1 MKKTN
6 EVINVI
12 QCVVMVVLLLLILSI
27 LIAMPIGQG
36 VASAEGTSTL
46 TPEEESALLTESD
59 DVEGYAGKTI
69 RDYEEIRTIPDIDYE
84 GVELTL
90 YTTTDDAIVK
100 IVPKAYFMTPG
111 DTLYI
116 GREYGFYIHTENCA
130 DIAGSNNMYSTVLVF
145 DMVNSLDMAANLDT
159 VWIC

>member
-6 EVINVI
+6 AMANAI
-12 QCVVMVVLLLLILSI
+12 QYIVMVVLLLLISSI
-27 LIAMPIGQG
+27 LIAMPTGQG

-130 DIAGSNNMYSTVLVF
+130 DIAGSK
-145 DMVNSLDMAANLDT
+145 
-159 VWIC
+159 

>member
-100 IVPKAYFMTPG
+100 IVPKSA
-111 DTLYI
+111 
-116 GREYGFYIHTENCA
+116 E
-130 DIAGSNNMYSTVLVF
+130 STV
-145 DMVNSLDMAANLDT
+145 STYTRKT
-159 VWIC
+159 VRTSPEATTCIPPCWFST